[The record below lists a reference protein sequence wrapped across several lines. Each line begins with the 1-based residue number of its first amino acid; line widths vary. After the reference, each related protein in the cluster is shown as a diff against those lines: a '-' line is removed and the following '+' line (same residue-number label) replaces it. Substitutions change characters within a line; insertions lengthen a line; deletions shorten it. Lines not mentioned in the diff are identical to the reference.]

1 MFSAEITTFLFG
13 ATPIAEIRLAIPW
26 GVTFGNLGSAE
37 AFLWGFLGNIS
48 ASTLAILLLPVAAG
62 FARDHSKL
70 LDNFFQKLFAKTR
83 KKHSKNFLRFEALFL
98 VILVAIPIP
107 GSGGYTGSLVA
118 WLFGVKPKVAIPL
131 IALGVFFAGLIVLGL
146 TNGVRLVLGS

>member
-1 MFSAEITTFLFG
+1 M
-13 ATPIAEIRLAIPW
+13 
-26 GVTFGNLGSAE
+26 
-37 AFLWGFLGNIS
+37 
-48 ASTLAILLLPVAAG
+48 
-62 FARDHSKL
+62 
-70 LDNFFQKLFAKTR
+70 
-83 KKHSKNFLRFEALFL
+83 